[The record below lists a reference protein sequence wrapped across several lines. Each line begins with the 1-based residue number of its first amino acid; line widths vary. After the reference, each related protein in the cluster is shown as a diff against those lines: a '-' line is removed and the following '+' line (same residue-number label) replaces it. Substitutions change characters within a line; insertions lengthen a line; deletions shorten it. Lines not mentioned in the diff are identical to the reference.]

1 MSTRVDFSQIKNK
14 RLNGLDDVNAPSP
27 SNGDALMWNSAAQ
40 KWVPG
45 AVSGGGGG
53 GGGSLTVT
61 DDGNGN
67 ISVSAASMS
76 VNDDGN
82 GNITISFS

>member
-1 MSTRVDFSQIKNK
+1 MASKIDFSQVKNK
-14 RLNGLDDVNAPSP
+14 TLNGLDDVNAPSP
-27 SNGDALMWNSAAQ
+27 GNGEALMWNSAAQ

-53 GGGSLTVT
+53 GGSLTVT

-67 ISVSAASMS
+67 ISVSSASMS
-76 VNDDGN
+76 VSDDGN
-82 GNITISFS
+82 GNINISFS

>member
-1 MSTRVDFSQIKNK
+1 MDTKVDFGQVKNK
-14 RLNGLDDVNAPSP
+14 TLNGLDDVNAPSP
-27 SNGDALMWNSAAQ
+27 GNGYALIWDSATQ

-45 AVSGGGGG
+45 AVSGGGG

-67 ISVSAASMS
+67 ISVSSSSMS
-76 VNDDGN
+76 VSDDGN
-82 GNITISFS
+82 GNITISF

>member
-1 MSTRVDFSQIKNK
+1 MTKVDFSQIKNK

-27 SNGDALMWNSAAQ
+27 SDGQVLQWKSSIQ
-40 KWVPG
+40 KWAP
-45 AVSGGGGG
+45 ATPSGGGGG

-76 VNDDGN
+76 VNDDGD